1 MSPPPVDP
9 DHEYVDK
16 SHPLTKKDNTYRYG
30 CWTIHSYKDR
40 KSVIDVQ
47 VGWDFLGRKKIS
59 FWETEWLD
67 INCPHEARAQDP
79 FCLDCGLQ
87 LLPTKKG

>member
-1 MSPPPVDP
+1 MPPVDP

-30 CWTIHSYKDR
+30 CWTTDSSKDR
-40 KSVIDVQ
+40 T
-47 VGWDFLGRKKIS
+47 G
-59 FWETEWLD
+59 WLD
-67 INCPHEARAQDP
+67 INCPHEARAKDP
-79 FCLDCGLQ
+79 LCEGCGLQ